1 MKRIKISKKNQF
13 SFLLLF
19 LFLIGGTLIFTL
31 GEKPLEIHDE
41 AMLEYL
47 KQQGI
52 DENNDGQI
60 TIEEMEGLSG
70 EVVIDSY
77 DIEDFSVLS
86 HAINV
91 TSIII
96 QSPYVSELPDLSNL
110 KELTLVQLPYLSE
123 AESLTEIG
131 SNDSLIDLS
140 IMQSNLTSLEGIQNL
155 PNLISVNIMTREAI
169 DIQALNGHEKIENLS
184 LMSEEHFVNG
194 PVLKTMKNLRN
205 VQLNNFS
212 GNATE
217 ENYVAYLPTSIE
229 NFYVPSYNGDT
240 NWDEYANLPNLKS
253 VNITSEMKNIDKLL
267 SKLPSGLESLSI
279 ELNKPLLSPI
289 SLESYDELISLS
301 IYSFDPAAIESITK
315 IPPNLKSLALD
326 NAELSD
332 SLIKQISLQDK
343 LSYLFISQANNLK
356 DLSFVENL
364 SLVDLTINGAYSIKD
379 LEPLRNMDTLQGLSL
394 RESAITSIEPLLD
407 LPDLRYVNLESVSQ
421 PDLDVSA
428 LVEKGVEVYQ

>member
-1 MKRIKISKKNQF
+1 MKKIKVSKKNQL

-31 GEKPLEIHDE
+31 GEKPLEIQDE

-70 EVVIDSY
+70 DIQITDY
-77 DIEDFSVLS
+77 NIEDYSVLS
-86 HAINV
+86 HAINL
-91 TSIII
+91 TSIKI
-96 QSPYVSELPDLSNL
+96 QSSHVNNVPDITNL
-110 KELTLVQLPYLSE
+110 TKLHSIELPYLPKL
-123 AESLTEIG
+123 ESLTELG
-131 SNDSLIDLS
+131 SNSSLAS
-140 IMQSNLTSLEGIQNL
+140 IIMYHSNLKSLEGIQKF
-155 PNLISVNIMTREAI
+155 PNLNNATIMTREAL
-169 DIQALNGHEKIENLS
+169 DLQALNGHENLEYLS
-184 LMSEEHFVNG
+184 LMSEQKFVNAA
-194 PVLKTMKNLRN
+194 VLKTMKKLRHIDMN
-205 VQLNNFS
+205 DYGTS
-212 GNATE
+212 ANA
-217 ENYVAYLPTSIE
+217 ENYIAYLPSSIE
-229 NFYVPSYNGDT
+229 SFYVPPYNGETDW
-240 NWDEYANLPNLKS
+240 NELAGLPNVKS
-253 VNITSEMKNIDKLL
+253 INITSEMKNIEQML
-267 SKLPSGLESLSI
+267 SKLPSGLEKLSI

-289 SLESYDELISLS
+289 SLENFDNLKSLDVRT
-301 IYSFDPAAIESITK
+301 FDPAAIESINYLPT
-315 IPPNLKSLALD
+315 NLQSLALD

-343 LSYLFISQANNLK
+343 LSYLYISQANNLK

-421 PDLDVSA
+421 PDLDVSK